1 LKIEFSVD
9 FKMQIAFD
17 LTILFLMVPLAVGLL
32 LGYLLRERKHVD
44 LKKITFAIILVLI
57 FSLGFTIGSNN
68 DLLVSLPRVGV
79 SALGM
84 AVLAIGFSVFF
95 VVLVR
100 RRLRL

>member
-9 FKMQIAFD
+9 LKMQIAFD
-17 LTILFLMVPLAVGLL
+17 FAILYLMIPLAGGLL
-32 LGYLLRERKHVD
+32 LGYVLRERKHVD
-44 LKKITFAIILVLI
+44 LKKITFAVILILI

-68 DLLVSLPRVGV
+68 DLLVSMPRVGV

-84 AVLAIGFSVFF
+84 AVLAMAFSVFF

-100 RRLRL
+100 RRLRM